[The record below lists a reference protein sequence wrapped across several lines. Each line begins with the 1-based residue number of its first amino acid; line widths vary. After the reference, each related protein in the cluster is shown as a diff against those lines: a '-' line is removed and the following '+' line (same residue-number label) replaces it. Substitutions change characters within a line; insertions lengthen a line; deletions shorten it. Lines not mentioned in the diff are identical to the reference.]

1 MKIIFTASFT
11 ILFALN
17 AFSQSYMETIAS
29 KSCDCLDE
37 VSDVSD
43 AETFNLELGLCMIEA
58 SKPYAA
64 ELMRDYNID
73 FDKIDTQGEE
83 LGRLIGM
90 KMATVCPKRLMAAAN
105 RMTESE
111 EDPDLTSVSGTITK
125 VKEGTFIEFS
135 LDEGEGTPNKYCW
148 ITTIDSNIDL
158 VDGYDGLVGKRV
170 SISYKDQEVFDGRIG
185 EYRNFRVIAKLNL
198 Q

>member
-1 MKIIFTASFT
+1 MKIIFTTSF
-11 ILFALN
+11 IVLLALS
-17 AFSQSYMETIAS
+17 AFSQNYMESIAS
-29 KSCDCLDE
+29 ESCDCLDE

-64 ELMRDYNID
+64 ELLRDHNID
-73 FDKIDTQGEE
+73 FDKIDVQGEE

-105 RMTESE
+105 RMSESE
-111 EDPDLTSVSGTITK
+111 EDADLTSVTGTITK

-135 LDEGEGTPNKYCW
+135 LDEGDGSTNKYCW
-148 ITTIDSNIDL
+148 ITTIDSNFNL
-158 VDGYDGLVGKRV
+158 VEGYDGLVGKRV
-170 SISYKDQEVFDGRIG
+170 KISYKDQDVFDGRIG
-185 EYRNFRVIAKLNL
+185 EYRNFKVIAKLNL